1 MNGWHG
7 LEWECTTPPSTTINF
22 MDLTITIIDGRLET
36 TLFEKAENLYLYI
49 PPHSSHP
56 RGIFTGL
63 IYGQVLRIRHLCS
76 KSIDADNK
84 INEFLSRLMA
94 RGHTFEDLAPLFHRA
109 EENAKAYLSRSPEK
123 VEALKQKK
131 WEDSHNQVFFPFA
144 VSPR

>member
-7 LEWECTTPPSTTINF
+7 LEWECTTPPSITIYF

-56 RGIFTGL
+56 RGVFMGL

-94 RGHTFEDLAPLFHRA
+94 RGHTFENLAPLFNRA

-131 WEDSHNQVFFPFA
+131 MGGLT
-144 VSPR
+144 